1 MHNIHPPWGG
11 ISFELEEVPCVH
23 MQPPIHS
30 SHFFVIIWPWPP
42 IPCIDQSTYKMNAF
56 EKYGKQ
62 ILEQIPGQPST
73 NQMHSNNWGST

>member
-11 ISFELEEVPCVH
+11 ISFELEEIPCVH

-56 EKYGKQ
+56 EKYGQ
-62 ILEQIPGQPST
+62 T
-73 NQMHSNNWGST
+73 NIGTDTRATFNKSNAF